1 MNWCAGSTWILTHY
15 LCKNSE
21 EWRKKVGR
29 GETVF
34 AGSAALFFA
43 KEVSPVEVINDLDS
57 GIVNFFR
64 VLRDENKWQ
73 ELVRLISLTPYSR
86 EEFFRFRDTWKE
98 TSDDVHKA
106 HRWFITMRMSYSAV
120 GKSFSYAIKETSKGM
135 AQPVSAYL
143 SAIDRLPEIH
153 ERLKTVQ
160 LDHEDF
166 RKLIKR
172 YDTPNTFFYLDPP
185 YVHSTRK
192 TTKDYD
198 HEMTDVDHGELVEV
212 LLGMKGNAMLS
223 GYANPIY
230 KPLEKAGWERH
241 DFEVKCN
248 IGACSTADVS
258 QLDGATKQKQA
269 RIESVWV
276 KC

>member
-1 MNWCAGSTWILTHY
+1 MQGKLKSPLKRYGGKTPLLNKLLPLVPEHQTY
-15 LCKNSE
+15 VE
-21 EWRKKVGR
+21 
-29 GETVF
+29 VF

-43 KEVSPVEVINDLDS
+43 KDVSPVEVINDLDS

-64 VLRDENKWQ
+64 VLRDDNKWQ

-120 GKSFSYAIKETSKGM
+120 GQSFSYSIREGRKGM
-135 AQPVSAYL
+135 AQLVSAYL

-153 ERLKTVQ
+153 ERLQTVQ
-160 LDHEDF
+160 VDHEDF
-166 RKLIKR
+166 RTVIKR

-192 TTKDYD
+192 TTKDYC
-198 HEMTDVDHGELVEV
+198 HEMTDQDHGDLVEL
-212 LLGMKGNAMLS
+212 LLGLEGKFMLS

-241 DFEVKCN
+241 DFKVPCN
-248 IGACSTADVS
+248 VVACS
-258 QLDGATKQKQA
+258 ATNGSGKKKQA
-269 RIESVWV
+269 RTESVWV